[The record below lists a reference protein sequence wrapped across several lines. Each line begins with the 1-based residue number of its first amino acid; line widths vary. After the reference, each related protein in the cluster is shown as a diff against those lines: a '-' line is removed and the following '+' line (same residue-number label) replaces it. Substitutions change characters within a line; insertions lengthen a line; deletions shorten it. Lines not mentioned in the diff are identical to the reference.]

1 MKKLTLL
8 IAALVLS
15 FTAQAVTHNVSSSFS
30 WWVAGSDSPVQ
41 AGDTLLVADGEYVE
55 QWSIDFQKSDLVV
68 MAAEGAKPVIKA
80 SSYLKIHATTTFEG
94 ITFDGLNTAKYAIGS
109 RGTEEKNLTLKN
121 CEFKNYVDCDINI
134 YESTSINKLTI
145 DSCVFDGTNT
155 TPIAIYGK
163 GSTSELTITNS
174 EFKNY
179 IEYCITANDYY
190 KGYFEKVSFSK
201 R

>member
-8 IAALVLS
+8 FAALVLS

-94 ITFDGLNTAKYAIGS
+94 ITFDGLNTATYAIGS

-134 YESTSINKLTI
+134 DEST
-145 DSCVFDGTNT
+145 
-155 TPIAIYGK
+155 P
-163 GSTSELTITNS
+163 
-174 EFKNY
+174 
-179 IEYCITANDYY
+179 
-190 KGYFEKVSFSK
+190 
-201 R
+201 